1 MRYYTSHDIE
11 KKMGIPITTLQF
23 WEKKGII
30 LSIDRNGN
38 NTRIYTSNDLE
49 KIKIAQFLKESG
61 FTVNERSRIMSLI
74 QSGDSVSLGEVVEA
88 LKKQKQKIESS
99 IITGKETMNKLDI
112 FAEEIQRKGV
122 KNEICKGN

>member
-11 KKMGIPITTLQF
+11 KKMGIPITTLRF

-30 LSIDRNGN
+30 LSIDRSGN

-112 FAEEIQRKGV
+112 FAEEIQRKGA

>member
-1 MRYYTSHDIE
+1 
-11 KKMGIPITTLQF
+11 MGIPITTLRF

-112 FAEEIQRKGV
+112 FAEEIQRKGA